1 MKSIFV
7 LIGLFVLPA
16 FCSKAFATDYPV
28 GSVSEFNAALSKV
41 KAGDVI
47 IWKEG
52 NYKDLVI
59 SFQPKQNGKEGKP
72 IVLKAQTPGKV
83 ILTGSSQIFLSGN
96 FLQVEGFLF
105 DGASTLGEKESAIKL
120 GPQTKA
126 GEDASHCRVT
136 NCAIVNYTRTEESGV
151 DNNYIALEGTYN
163 EIDHCYFTGK
173 TNKGPTVVVNYAFD
187 KKTEKGTDNSPST
200 YHHVHHNYFGYRT
213 FSSNG
218 GEQLRVGV
226 SGGSNTHGFNIVEF
240 NYFEDERNEGEVIS
254 NKSCNNIYR
263 FNTLVGNDGSL
274 VLRNGRDCFAYGNYI
289 NGKSGRNESGG
300 LRVVNFNNTVFNNYL
315 ENLEGGG
322 KALKSPIVVMAG
334 LEGAGINEYHA
345 ADNAIVA
352 YNTVVNSLGPMIAIG
367 VGNIS
372 KGKPFVAPKNVAF
385 VGNVLV
391 NTLGSNTDPFVVVN
405 ENSTYSSRGNVF
417 TNGRSAE
424 KGFLL
429 VKSDAISSKHGF
441 SYYKQ
446 VIDQPIMDAIN
457 QRLAI
462 HHIKLSEK
470 EMMEFDPQWIVGKK
484 EVGVSWMK

>member
-1 MKSIFV
+1 MKSILV

-28 GSVSEFNAALSKV
+28 GSVSEFNAALSKA

-163 EIDHCYFTGK
+163 EIDHCHFTGK

-187 KKTEKGTDNSPST
+187 KKTEK
-200 YHHVHHNYFGYRT
+200 
-213 FSSNG
+213 
-218 GEQLRVGV
+218 EQTILPQPI
-226 SGGSNTHGFNIVEF
+226 TMYTI
-240 NYFEDERNEGEVIS
+240 I
-254 NKSCNNIYR
+254 I
-263 FNTLVGNDGSL
+263 LVTEHF
-274 VLRNGRDCFAYGNYI
+274 R
-289 NGKSGRNESGG
+289 
-300 LRVVNFNNTVFNNYL
+300 
-315 ENLEGGG
+315 
-322 KALKSPIVVMAG
+322 VMA
-334 LEGAGINEYHA
+334 
-345 ADNAIVA
+345 
-352 YNTVVNSLGPMIAIG
+352 
-367 VGNIS
+367 
-372 KGKPFVAPKNVAF
+372 
-385 VGNVLV
+385 
-391 NTLGSNTDPFVVVN
+391 
-405 ENSTYSSRGNVF
+405 ENN
-417 TNGRSAE
+417 
-424 KGFLL
+424 
-429 VKSDAISSKHGF
+429 
-441 SYYKQ
+441 
-446 VIDQPIMDAIN
+446 
-457 QRLAI
+457 
-462 HHIKLSEK
+462 
-470 EMMEFDPQWIVGKK
+470 
-484 EVGVSWMK
+484 